1 MKEQALRS
9 GNGNLFKNGVATSG
23 KLHLTSKYIYHF
35 PHAMNLNRQE
45 SKIALEEVD
54 RVHLISHYI
63 MKMLPVPNG
72 LEIILKNGDAMRFV
86 VNGRKRW
93 KRDIEQA
100 LDKAR
105 QQTI

>member
-1 MKEQALRS
+1 MKEEALRS

-35 PHAMNLNRQE
+35 PHAMNLNNKK
-45 SKIALEEVD
+45 SKIALEEVED
-54 RVHLISHYI
+54 VNLISHHI
-63 MKMLPVPNG
+63 MKVLPVPNG
-72 LEIILKNGDAMRFV
+72 LELVLKSGESMRFV

-100 LDKAR
+100 LHTAR
-105 QQTI
+105 QHIT